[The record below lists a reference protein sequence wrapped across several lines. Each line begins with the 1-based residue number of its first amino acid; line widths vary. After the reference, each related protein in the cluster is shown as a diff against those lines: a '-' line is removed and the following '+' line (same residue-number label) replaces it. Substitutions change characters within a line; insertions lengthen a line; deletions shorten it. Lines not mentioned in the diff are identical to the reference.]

1 MLKELKTHKYII
13 GIVIAAT
20 ILRTWMLQTKAIFF
34 GDAARD
40 LLVARTSLL
49 TRTLPL
55 LGIPSS
61 VPRFHQGPV
70 TIWIEM
76 ITLFISRNNTLA
88 VSCVFAFISIA
99 AVIGV
104 YELLALSMKPRV
116 GIFAAFFL
124 AFSPLAIAH
133 ARVPYH
139 ITPIPFVL
147 TLYFISLFFLWK
159 KKTNDLFF
167 AVFAFCFMFQFEL
180 ALAPL
185 ILLLPYVL
193 WRTKELKKSHIRWI
207 ARQSIPAF
215 LIGLLPELIFDVTH
229 HFAQLGGFAVWLV
242 YRIVAF
248 FGYKHDHTFSFH
260 QLFETLSQLKIFFE
274 RIVSVDTLWLA
285 TLCLGI
291 TLFGFRIFFIQR
303 KKIALP
309 HILELTLLATGLLL
323 IGDIIHSS
331 PSEAYFPPFF
341 ILFAILFGFSC
352 EQIWMHSGIGKKL
365 LPFFFLLYAL
375 INSVNIAQSNFFA
388 STASAFSYGPSIGE
402 QREVVQKIA
411 QLSHKRFQFATL
423 NESGKFPTYFD
434 NLRWLALEKDL
445 SEDPTHGTAF
455 YIENKNSPLQ
465 TNPSIIRY
473 SFPTLDVYTK

>member
-1 MLKELKTHKYII
+1 MLNELKTHKYII

-40 LLVARTSLL
+40 LFVARTSLL

-76 ITLFISRNNTLA
+76 LTLFFSRNSTLA

-99 AVIGV
+99 AVISV
-104 YELLALSMKPRV
+104 YELLALSMKPRI

-133 ARVPYH
+133 GRVPYH
-139 ITPIPFVL
+139 ITPIPFVV

-159 KKTNDLFF
+159 KKKNALFF

-180 ALAPL
+180 ALTPL

-193 WRTKELKKSHIRWI
+193 ARTKELKKAHIRLI

-242 YRIVAF
+242 YRSVAF

-260 QLFETLSQLKIFFE
+260 QLFETLAQLKIFFE
-274 RIVSVDTLWLA
+274 RIVSVDTVWLS
-285 TLCLGI
+285 LLFLGVI
-291 TLFGFRIFFIQR
+291 FFGFRIFFIHR
-303 KKIALP
+303 KKSVFP
-309 HILELTLLATGLLL
+309 PILELTLLATGLLF
-323 IGDIIHSS
+323 IGDIVHSS

-341 ILFAILFGFSC
+341 ILFAILFGFAC
-352 EQIWMHSGIGKKL
+352 EQIWIHSQWGKKL
-365 LPFFFLLYAL
+365 LPLFFIVFAVTNTVE
-375 INSVNIAQSNFFA
+375 IFHANFFA

-434 NLRWLALEKDL
+434 NLRWLALEKGL
-445 SEDPTHGTAF
+445 SEDTVHGTVF
-455 YIENKNSPLQ
+455 YIENKNSLLQ
-465 TNPSIIRY
+465 TNPSITRY
-473 SFPTLDVYTK
+473 SFPSLDVYTK